1 VGATV
6 KILGTNL
13 TGATSVNFNGK
24 ATTFTVV
31 SSSEITTTVPAGAT
45 TGEVRVVT
53 PSGTLLSNLSFRV
66 PKPSEMNGN
75 AETGGGSVRLSRPAL
90 GILAIIVCLGL
101 NNLYAQPQAFDVNK
115 SSLKIRVFKSGA
127 FSAFAHDHEV
137 QAPIEDGKIDSSV
150 SPSVQLRV
158 DSRKIR
164 VLDPE
169 ISVDKRAEIQ
179 HTMEGNAVL
188 DVEHFPEISYRS
200 TAITKTGD
208 AHWEVRGNLNLH
220 GNNQL
225 VVVLVSLEGG
235 HYRGSASFKQSNFGI
250 HPIRIAGGAVKVK
263 DEVKI
268 EFDIV
273 PVQ

>member
-1 VGATV
+1 MR
-6 KILGTNL
+6 L
-13 TGATSVNFNGK
+13 T
-24 ATTFTVV
+24 
-31 SSSEITTTVPAGAT
+31 
-45 TGEVRVVT
+45 
-53 PSGTLLSNLSFRV
+53 
-66 PKPSEMNGN
+66 
-75 AETGGGSVRLSRPAL
+75 RLAL
-90 GILAIIVCLGL
+90 WILAIVVCLRP
-101 NNLYAQPQAFDVNK
+101 NNVYAQSHAIDGNK

-127 FSAFAHDHEV
+127 FSAFAHDHEI
-137 QAPIEDGKIDSSV
+137 QAPIDEGQIDQGKIDSSA

-158 DSRKIR
+158 DSRKMR

-179 HTMEGNAVL
+179 HTMQGNAVL

-208 AHWEVRGNLNLH
+208 AHWEVRGDLKLH
-220 GNNQL
+220 GKSQP
-225 VVVLVSLEGG
+225 VVVVVSFAGG

-250 HPIRIAGGAVKVK
+250 DPISIAGGTVKVK

>member
-1 VGATV
+1 MRLTR
-6 KILGTNL
+6 LG
-13 TGATSVNFNGK
+13 
-24 ATTFTVV
+24 
-31 SSSEITTTVPAGAT
+31 
-45 TGEVRVVT
+45 
-53 PSGTLLSNLSFRV
+53 
-66 PKPSEMNGN
+66 
-75 AETGGGSVRLSRPAL
+75 L
-90 GILAIIVCLGL
+90 GILVVVVCLGP
-101 NNLYAQPQAFDVNK
+101 NNLYGQSHAIDVNK

-127 FSAFAHDHEV
+127 FSAFAHDHEIR
-137 QAPIEDGKIDSSV
+137 APIDEGKIDSSA

-158 DSRKIR
+158 DSRKMR

-169 ISVDKRAEIQ
+169 IAVDKRAEIQ
-179 HTMEGNAVL
+179 HTMQGNAVL

-220 GNNQL
+220 GKNQP
-225 VVVLVSLEGG
+225 VVVVVSLEAG

-250 HPIRIAGGAVKVK
+250 SPIRIAGGTVKVK

-268 EFDIV
+268 EFDIL